1 VDYNSLNPH
10 ILIEIQEFAA
20 TLWKT
25 RHDFAHDTLACQ
37 EFPRMKKLIVSAV
50 IIGVFIIYA
59 LAHARASVGFTPSQG
74 STGSSSDPSSGS
86 SSGSSGGS
94 GSSSSQ
100 QGSTPTTTG
109 QYKNGSYTG
118 SEADAQWGNIQVKI
132 TIQNGRLTNVQFLEY
147 PNHRDRSVE
156 INNYAMP
163 QLSSEAISAQSAQ
176 VDVISGAT
184 DTSEAFMQS
193 LGDALSQAS

>member
-1 VDYNSLNPH
+1 
-10 ILIEIQEFAA
+10 
-20 TLWKT
+20 
-25 RHDFAHDTLACQ
+25 
-37 EFPRMKKLIVSAV
+37 MKKLVVSAV
-50 IIGVFIIYA
+50 IIGVFLIYA

-74 STGSSSDPSSGS
+74 STGSTDPTGGS
-86 SSGSSGGS
+86 SSSGGS
-94 GSSSSQ
+94 GSSSGQ
-100 QGSTPTTTG
+100 QGSATTTG

-118 SEADAQWGNIQVKI
+118 AAADAQWGYIQVKI

-163 QLSSEAISAQSAQ
+163 QLSSEAIQAQSAQ
-176 VDVISGAT
+176 VDVVSGAT
-184 DTSEAFMQS
+184 DTSEAFIQS

>member
-1 VDYNSLNPH
+1 
-10 ILIEIQEFAA
+10 
-20 TLWKT
+20 
-25 RHDFAHDTLACQ
+25 
-37 EFPRMKKLIVSAV
+37 MKKLVVSAV
-50 IIGVFIIYA
+50 IIGVFLIYA
-59 LAHARASVGFTPSQG
+59 LTHARASVGFTPSQG
-74 STGSSSDPSSGS
+74 STGSSTDPSSSSGS
-86 SSGSSGGS
+86 SSGS

-118 SEADAQWGNIQVKI
+118 SEADAQWGLVQVKI
-132 TIQNGRLTNVQFLEY
+132 TIQNGKLTNVQFLEY

-163 QLSSEAISAQSAQ
+163 QLTSEAISAQSAQ

-184 DTSEAFMQS
+184 DTSEAFIQS

>member
-1 VDYNSLNPH
+1 
-10 ILIEIQEFAA
+10 
-20 TLWKT
+20 
-25 RHDFAHDTLACQ
+25 
-37 EFPRMKKLIVSAV
+37 MKKLIVSAV

-74 STGSSSDPSSGS
+74 STGSSNDSGS
-86 SSGSSGGS
+86 STGS

-100 QGSTPTTTG
+100 QSSTPTTAG

-118 SEADAQWGNIQVKI
+118 GAADAQWGNVQVKI
-132 TIQNGRLTNVQFLEY
+132 TIQNGRLTNVQFLQY

-163 QLSSEAISAQSAQ
+163 QLTSEAISAQSSQ

>member
-1 VDYNSLNPH
+1 
-10 ILIEIQEFAA
+10 
-20 TLWKT
+20 
-25 RHDFAHDTLACQ
+25 
-37 EFPRMKKLIVSAV
+37 MKKFAVSAV
-50 IIGVFIIYA
+50 IIGVFLIYA

-74 STGSSSDPSSGS
+74 STGSSTDPTS
-86 SSGSSGGS
+86 GS

-100 QGSTPTTTG
+100 QGSTSTAAG

-118 SEADAQWGNIQVKI
+118 AAADAQWGYIQVKI
-132 TIQNGRLTNVQFLEY
+132 SIQNGKLTNVQFLQY

-184 DTSEAFMQS
+184 DTSEAFIQS

>member
-1 VDYNSLNPH
+1 
-10 ILIEIQEFAA
+10 
-20 TLWKT
+20 
-25 RHDFAHDTLACQ
+25 
-37 EFPRMKKLIVSAV
+37 MKKFAVSAV
-50 IIGVFIIYA
+50 IIGVFLIYA

-74 STGSSSDPSSGS
+74 STGSSTDPTS
-86 SSGSSGGS
+86 GS

-100 QGSTPTTTG
+100 QGSTSTAAG

-118 SEADAQWGNIQVKI
+118 ATADAQWGYIQVKI
-132 TIQNGRLTNVQFLEY
+132 SIQNGKLTNVQFLQY

-184 DTSEAFMQS
+184 DTSEAFIQS

>member
-1 VDYNSLNPH
+1 
-10 ILIEIQEFAA
+10 
-20 TLWKT
+20 
-25 RHDFAHDTLACQ
+25 
-37 EFPRMKKLIVSAV
+37 MKKLIVSAV

>member
-1 VDYNSLNPH
+1 MPL
-10 ILIEIQEFAA
+10 
-20 TLWKT
+20 
-25 RHDFAHDTLACQ
+25 
-37 EFPRMKKLIVSAV
+37 RM
-50 IIGVFIIYA
+50 
-59 LAHARASVGFTPSQG
+59 RASVGFTPSQG
-74 STGSSSDPSSGS
+74 STGSTDPTGGS
-86 SSGSSGGS
+86 SSSSGS

-100 QGSTPTTTG
+100 QGSATTTG

-118 SEADAQWGNIQVKI
+118 AAADAQWGYIQVKI

-163 QLSSEAISAQSAQ
+163 QLSSEAIQAQSAQ
-176 VDVISGAT
+176 VDVVSGAT
-184 DTSEAFMQS
+184 DTSEAFIQS

>member
-1 VDYNSLNPH
+1 
-10 ILIEIQEFAA
+10 
-20 TLWKT
+20 
-25 RHDFAHDTLACQ
+25 
-37 EFPRMKKLIVSAV
+37 MKKLVVSAV
-50 IIGVFIIYA
+50 IIGVFLIYA

-74 STGSSSDPSSGS
+74 STGSSSDPSTGS
-86 SSGSSGGS
+86 SSGSASGS

-100 QGSTPTTTG
+100 RGSTSTTG
-109 QYKNGSYTG
+109 QFKNGSYTG
-118 SEADAQWGNIQVKI
+118 AEADAQWGYIQVKI
-132 TIQNGRLTNVQFLEY
+132 TIQNGKLTNVQFLEY

-163 QLSSEAISAQSAQ
+163 QLTSEAIQAQSAR

-193 LGDALSQAS
+193 VGDALSQAS

>member
-1 VDYNSLNPH
+1 
-10 ILIEIQEFAA
+10 
-20 TLWKT
+20 
-25 RHDFAHDTLACQ
+25 
-37 EFPRMKKLIVSAV
+37 MKKLAVSAV

-59 LAHARASVGFTPSQG
+59 LAHARASVGFSPSQG
-74 STGSSSDPSSGS
+74 SSNDSSS
-86 SSGSSGGS
+86 GS
-94 GSSSSQ
+94 GSSSDS
-100 QGSTPTTTG
+100 GSSTQTGGTPTTSG
-109 QYKNGSYTG
+109 SFKDGSYTG
-118 SEADAQWGNIQVKI
+118 GSADAQWGNVQVKI
-132 TIQNGRLTNVQFLEY
+132 TIQNGRLTNVQFLQY

-163 QLSSEAISAQSAQ
+163 QLTSEAIQAQNSQ

>member
-1 VDYNSLNPH
+1 
-10 ILIEIQEFAA
+10 
-20 TLWKT
+20 
-25 RHDFAHDTLACQ
+25 
-37 EFPRMKKLIVSAV
+37 MKKLAVSAV

-74 STGSSSDPSSGS
+74 STGSSSDPSTGS
-86 SSGSSGGS
+86 SSGSSSGS

-100 QGSTPTTTG
+100 QGSTPTATG

-118 SEADAQWGNIQVKI
+118 AEADAQWGYIQVKI
-132 TIQNGRLTNVQFLEY
+132 TIQNGKLTNVQFLEY

-156 INNYAMP
+156 INNYAIP
-163 QLSSEAISAQSAQ
+163 QLTSEAIQAQSSR

>member
-1 VDYNSLNPH
+1 
-10 ILIEIQEFAA
+10 
-20 TLWKT
+20 
-25 RHDFAHDTLACQ
+25 
-37 EFPRMKKLIVSAV
+37 MKKLLVSAV
-50 IIGVFIIYA
+50 IIGVFIIYV

-74 STGSSSDPSSGS
+74 STGSSSDPSTGS
-86 SSGSSGGS
+86 SSGSSSES

-100 QGSTPTTTG
+100 QGNTPTTTG

-118 SEADAQWGNIQVKI
+118 GATDAQWGNVQVKI
-132 TIQNGRLTNVQFLEY
+132 TIQNGRLTNVQFLQY

-163 QLSSEAISAQSAQ
+163 QLTSEAIQAQSSR

>member
-1 VDYNSLNPH
+1 
-10 ILIEIQEFAA
+10 
-20 TLWKT
+20 
-25 RHDFAHDTLACQ
+25 
-37 EFPRMKKLIVSAV
+37 MKKLLVSAV
-50 IIGVFIIYA
+50 IIGVFLIYA
-59 LAHARASVGFTPSQG
+59 LTHARASVGFTPSQG
-74 STGSSSDPSSGS
+74 STGSSSDPSTGSSSGAASGSGS
-86 SSGSSGGS
+86 SSG
-94 GSSSSQ
+94 Q
-100 QGSTPTTTG
+100 QGSTSTTG

-118 SEADAQWGNIQVKI
+118 AEADAQWGLVQVKI
-132 TIQNGRLTNVQFLEY
+132 TVQNGKLTNVQFLEY

-184 DTSEAFMQS
+184 DTSEAFIQS

>member
-1 VDYNSLNPH
+1 
-10 ILIEIQEFAA
+10 
-20 TLWKT
+20 
-25 RHDFAHDTLACQ
+25 
-37 EFPRMKKLIVSAV
+37 MKKLVVSAV

-74 STGSSSDPSSGS
+74 STGSSSDPSTGS
-86 SSGSSGGS
+86 SSGSSSGS

-100 QGSTPTTTG
+100 QGSTSTTG

-118 SEADAQWGNIQVKI
+118 SEADAQWGLVQVKI

-163 QLSSEAISAQSAQ
+163 QLTSEAIQAQSSQ

-184 DTSEAFMQS
+184 DTSEAFIQS

>member
-1 VDYNSLNPH
+1 
-10 ILIEIQEFAA
+10 
-20 TLWKT
+20 
-25 RHDFAHDTLACQ
+25 
-37 EFPRMKKLIVSAV
+37 MKKLVVSAV

-74 STGSSSDPSSGS
+74 STGSSSDPSTGSTSGS
-86 SSGSSGGS
+86 SSGS

-100 QGSTPTTTG
+100 QGSTPTTTR

-118 SEADAQWGNIQVKI
+118 TEADAQWGLVQVKI
-132 TIQNGRLTNVQFLEY
+132 SIQNGRLTNVQFLQY

-163 QLSSEAISAQSAQ
+163 QLTSEAISAQSSQ

-184 DTSEAFMQS
+184 DTSEAFIQS

>member
-1 VDYNSLNPH
+1 
-10 ILIEIQEFAA
+10 
-20 TLWKT
+20 
-25 RHDFAHDTLACQ
+25 
-37 EFPRMKKLIVSAV
+37 MKKLVVSAV

-59 LAHARASVGFTPSQG
+59 LAHARANVGFTPSQG
-74 STGSSSDPSSGS
+74 STGSSSDPSTGSTSGS
-86 SSGSSGGS
+86 SSGS

-100 QGSTPTTTG
+100 QGSASTTTG

-118 SEADAQWGNIQVKI
+118 TEADAQWGLVQVKI
-132 TIQNGRLTNVQFLEY
+132 SIQNGRLTNVQFLEY

-163 QLSSEAISAQSAQ
+163 QLTSEAISAQSSQ

-193 LGDALSQAS
+193 LGDALTQAS